1 MEYSC
6 DIRRGKEELTVY
18 GELWEDGEGLWNS
31 WGDTGRNFEV
41 ENEPSFEIL
50 EIYNDENKSVSL
62 NTLTS
67 REIRVIIDIFTADY
81 WDHVL

>member
-6 DIRRGKEELTVY
+6 DIRRGREELTVY
-18 GELWEDGEGLWNS
+18 GELWGDGVGLWNS

-41 ENEPSFEIL
+41 EHEPEFTIA
-50 EIYNDENKSVSL
+50 EIYDDENNVVSL
-62 NTLTS
+62 NTLTP
-67 REIRVIIDIFTADY
+67 REISVIIDIFTADY

>member
-6 DIRRGKEELTVY
+6 DIRRGREELTVY
-18 GELWEDGEGLWNS
+18 GELWDDGVGLWNS

-41 ENEPSFEIL
+41 VHEPEFTIA
-50 EIYNDENKSVSL
+50 EIYDDENNVVPL

-67 REIRVIIDIFTADY
+67 REISVIIDIFTADY

>member
-1 MEYSC
+1 MDYETN
-6 DIRRGKEELTVY
+6 IRRGREELTVY
-18 GELWEDGEGLWNS
+18 GELWDDGVGLWNS

-41 ENEPSFEIL
+41 EHEPEFTIA
-50 EIYNDENKSVSL
+50 EIYDDENNVVSL

-67 REIRVIIDIFTADY
+67 REISVIIDIFTADY